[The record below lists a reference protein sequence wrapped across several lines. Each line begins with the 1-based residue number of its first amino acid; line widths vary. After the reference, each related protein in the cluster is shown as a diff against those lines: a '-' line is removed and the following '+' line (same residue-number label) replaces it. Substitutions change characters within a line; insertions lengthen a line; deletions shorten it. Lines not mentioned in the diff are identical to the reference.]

1 MEEEFFDK
9 ITDKMSCMDY
19 GGDWIRMDSNFDNIL
34 EAMLTLFKL
43 AITEG
48 WIQIMNQAIDTVGFE

>member
-1 MEEEFFDK
+1 
-9 ITDKMSCMDY
+9 MDY